1 MASWNPW
8 HGCKKFSAGCENCY
22 VYRIDARHG
31 KDASVVTKNS
41 DFDLPVR
48 RKRNGEYSIAPG
60 GRVYTCFSSDF
71 LLEEAD
77 EWRKEAF
84 DFIRER
90 SDLDFMFITKR
101 IHRLA
106 EILPDDWGDGYDNV
120 YIGVTT
126 ENQDRAD
133 YRLPI
138 FLEAPVKHRCII
150 LEPLLERVDIAR
162 YLGPWI
168 DGVVVGGESGEMARV
183 CDYDW
188 VLNLHRQ
195 CAERE
200 IPFHFKQTGAR
211 FKKDGKLYRIPKRLQ
226 SQQARNAGLSTGAE
240 PKAERSDGFTV

>member
-31 KDASVVTKNS
+31 KDASDITKNS

-48 RKRNGEYSIAPG
+48 RKRSGEYSIAPG
-60 GRVYTCFSSDF
+60 ERVYTCFSSDF
-71 LLEEAD
+71 LLAEAD
-77 EWRKEAF
+77 AWRKDAF
-84 DFIRER
+84 SFIRER
-90 SDLDFMFITKR
+90 RDLDFMFITKR
-101 IHRLA
+101 IHRL
-106 EILPDDWGDGYDNV
+106 EEVLPDDWGAGYDNV

-138 FLEAPVKHRCII
+138 FLDMPVKHRYII
-150 LEPLLERVDIAR
+150 LEPLLESVDISR

-183 CDYDW
+183 CDYRW
-188 VLNLHRQ
+188 VLDLHRQ
-195 CAERE
+195 CVEKE

-226 SQQARNAGLSTGAE
+226 SQQAKNAGLSTG
-240 PKAERSDGFTV
+240 GFTV